1 MDTAEHPNW
10 GSHGRKGNVNLLK
23 LDVNFFHLM
32 ILIARFP
39 WPSSIELMYAPPPP
53 TKLLG
58 PQLHCPIKGPG

>member
-32 ILIARFP
+32 ILIARFSFHAVFGH
-39 WPSSIELMYAPPPP
+39 SSFMNCLKV
-53 TKLLG
+53 KL
-58 PQLHCPIKGPG
+58 